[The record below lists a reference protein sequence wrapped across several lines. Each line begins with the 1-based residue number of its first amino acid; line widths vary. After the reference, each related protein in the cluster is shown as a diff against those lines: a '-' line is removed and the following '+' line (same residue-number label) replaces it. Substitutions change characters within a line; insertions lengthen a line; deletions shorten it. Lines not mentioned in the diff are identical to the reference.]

1 MSKVRL
7 PAILLNADFYSKPR
21 NRRWIKAEG
30 EGAVIALQMIWIA
43 LSQEKD
49 NRLSLHDISAIPFI
63 TPIDDKV
70 LPGFLNSCV
79 EIGLLEFEDGFYFNS
94 QIVSDSKKFKAKHN
108 NYSAAAKNRELAKQ
122 EQNPGKIVAGFRQ
135 NHIDIDIDNDP
146 DLNKI
151 EIALHEFRTPRVEG
165 AVYRWAQH
173 RRKLGKSFDQM
184 AADALLNLYAGRP
197 QDLADDIDH
206 SISNG
211 WRTLNAKNNA
221 ILKQPKKSQREILNE
236 MMEAENAT
244 E

>member
-1 MSKVRL
+1 MSAKKKLKRAYINVGYPRH
-7 PAILLNADFYSKPR
+7 AD
-21 NRRWIKAEG
+21 I
-30 EGAVIALQMIWIA
+30 
-43 LSQEKD
+43 
-49 NRLSLHDISAIPFI
+49 LSLTNRFGIQGKCASYDLILAMSDASNGIIDRDAFLYTCKLNEVKDPEAFLAYCIEKRIFI
-63 TPIDDKV
+63 EVSGGYSNSIVLKDQENYAKV
-70 LPGFLNSCV
+70 LD
-79 EIGLLEFEDGFYFNS
+79 ED
-94 QIVSDSKKFKAKHN
+94 
-108 NYSAAAKNRELAKQ
+108 RERKRNKSGIRPESERKL
-122 EQNPGKIVAGFRQ
+122 
-135 NHIDIDIDNDP
+135 DIDNDNDNET

-221 ILKQPKKSQREILNE
+221 IFKQPKKSQREILNE